1 MEKMMKI
8 WLDDT
13 NTTPDD
19 SWTWAPNVISA
30 EALIYATGRMKGDR
44 LMPNVEALSM
54 NSDAGKGED
63 ETFTAAGVIKWLMA
77 KKWSVPVFVHAG
89 SEETKAVVEEM
100 IRQYQEE

>member
-13 NTTPDD
+13 DTTPDD
-19 SWTWAPNVISA
+19 SWTWAPNVIAA
-30 EALIYATGRMKGDR
+30 EALIYATSRVKGDR
-44 LMPNVEALSM
+44 LMPNVEAVSM
-54 NSDAGKGED
+54 NSDVGKGEA
-63 ETFTAAGVIKWLMA
+63 EAFTAAGVINWLKM
-77 KKWSVPVFVHAG
+77 KKWSVPVSVHAG